1 MEFSFT
7 FIQLFFWGIY
17 LASPLLLMLCS
28 VFLLLG
34 LIDGHLE
41 SWNKFDSLYLAFI
54 TAFTVGYGD
63 IRPLKR
69 RSKVLSIMIAGVGI
83 MFTGLIV
90 AITIETSS
98 KAFNMHTDPAVFQQI
113 EQSLK

>member
-1 MEFSFT
+1 
-7 FIQLFFWGIY
+7 
-17 LASPLLLMLCS
+17 
-28 VFLLLG
+28 
-34 LIDGHLE
+34 
-41 SWNKFDSLYLAFI
+41 
-54 TAFTVGYGD
+54 
-63 IRPLKR
+63 
-69 RSKVLSIMIAGVGI
+69 MIAGVGI